1 MNDYQREDLLILTK
15 TYPEPSA
22 KYRET
27 TCVAAL
33 TRNGAMKRIFPVRF
47 RYFSGEQQF
56 KKWEWINVST
66 KKSNDDHRP
75 ESFKIDFDS
84 VIERTGEKV
93 DTKNDWAQRMPWLS
107 PHIVSDFAALEERR
121 QASGETLGIIRPHR
135 VLDLTI
141 TAVKEIEWTE
151 KEKSKLQSEG
161 LFDTDEY
168 KRPLLRKLPFIFH
181 YRYECETPNGIQSL
195 RHMITDWEVGALF
208 WNCYRSYGDN
218 WESPF
223 RQKMEEELPSKDLMF
238 LMGTVHRF
246 PGQWLIVGLFY
257 PPKPKPGTGQL
268 TLL

>member
-1 MNDYQREDLLILTK
+1 MTGFHREDLLILTK

-33 TRNGAMKRIFPVRF
+33 TREGALKRIFPVRF

-56 KKWEWINVST
+56 KKWEWINVNT

-107 PHIVSDFAALEERR
+107 PHIVSNFAALEERR

-135 VLDLTI
+135 VLDLEI
-141 TAVKEIEWTE
+141 TSVKETEWTE
-151 KEKSKLQSEG
+151 KEKAKLQSEG
-161 LFDTDEY
+161 LFDTDEH
-168 KRPLLRKLPFIFH
+168 KRPLLRKLPFTFH
-181 YRYECETPNGIQSL
+181 YRYECETPNGVQVL
-195 RHMITDWEVGALF
+195 RHMITDWEAGALF
-208 WNCYRSYGDN
+208 WNCLRSHGDN
-218 WESPF
+218 WEVPF
-223 RQKMEEELPSKDLMF
+223 RQKIEEELPSKDLMF
-238 LMGTVHRF
+238 LLGTVHRF
-246 PGQWLIVGLFY
+246 PDQWLIVGLFY
-257 PPKPKPGTGQL
+257 PPKPKPDAGQL
-268 TLL
+268 SLL